1 MKILQVMHANGLNAQ
16 SLQAR
21 LNQGYTKQVMHDQDN
36 INQTLNMLK
45 HEQSPL
51 RAKPKAC

>member
-1 MKILQVMHANGLNAQ
+1 MHASGLNTQ

-21 LNQGYTKQVMHDQDN
+21 LNQGYTKQVMYDQN
-36 INQTLNMLK
+36 NTNQTLNMLK
-45 HEQSPL
+45 HEQNLL